1 MAGHWIGL
9 RRHGRPGLRLA
20 DVAVVF
26 GLTLV
31 VASAALAQATS
42 EYPRTLPNT
51 TITSDTGDSRSSS
64 TGDNASDTEAAPP
77 AGMAPAPEHVAPR
90 GNHPHPAHHTKRPA
104 PSYAAEV
111 EPAHA
116 MLKLNADAW
125 VHAEPTISSS
135 TLERVNSGKFV
146 DVTGSTHYYVQV
158 RLKSGTTGYIPMSA
172 MELTRPQDKVLRLS
186 TDTGVVSQPNR
197 YGRKLAEVHQ
207 GHDVHVVG
215 TALNYLKIQMK
226 SGLQGYIPMT
236 AVE

>member
-9 RRHGRPGLRLA
+9 RRDERSGLRLA
-20 DVAVVF
+20 EVAVAF
-26 GLTLV
+26 GLSLAV
-31 VASAALAQATS
+31 VSAALAQATS

-51 TITSDTGDSRSSS
+51 TITSDTGDNGSSNTS
-64 TGDNASDTEAAPP
+64 DNASDSEATPP
-77 AGMAPAPEHVAPR
+77 AAMAPVPEHVAPR
-90 GNHPHPAHHTKRPA
+90 ANHSHPAHHTKRAA

-116 MLKLNADAW
+116 MLKLKTDAW
-125 VHAEPTISSS
+125 VYEEPTTSSR
-135 TLERVNSGKFV
+135 TLERVHSRKFV

-158 RLKSGTTGYIPMSA
+158 RLKNGTTGYIPISA

-186 TDTGVVSQPNR
+186 TDAGVVSQPNR

-207 GHDVHVVG
+207 GHDVHVLG
-215 TALNYLKIQMK
+215 TALNYLKIQMR